1 MRSLLVLLAAAAA
14 ALPAG
19 ASASQLNAPRHPS
32 VKFLKLEATITGT
45 QDVAWHYQG
54 DGWPAEDRI
63 WALATGAQK
72 LTFATTKAFPMQMVV
87 ANVPGHRSV
96 SLVSVA
102 RSQPR
107 LPARVSR
114 EQGWFDHAP
123 KLCGGELGDCSTFQ
137 DPPPKVFDCAARDEA
152 MYLTD
157 LGGGSAD
164 GPGVKLTL
172 TATLA
177 RPFDN
182 CPPDQR
188 DGGPVS
194 ALGSSQVRTTLDR
207 SLAEIARLKPGKSMT
222 LTGTRTTGLTPALV
236 FKTSCPALKGAG
248 YQECDTEKVTVVLK
262 RRR

>member
-1 MRSLLVLLAAAAA
+1 MRSLLVLLAVAVV
-14 ALPAG
+14 LPAG
-19 ASASQLNAPRHPS
+19 ASASS
-32 VKFLKLEATITGT
+32 VRILKLQATISGT

-63 WALATGAQK
+63 WALANGEQK
-72 LTFATTKAFPMQMVV
+72 LAFATTRSFPMQMVV

-114 EQGWFDHAP
+114 EQGWLDHAP
-123 KLCGGELGDCSTFQ
+123 KLCGGELGDCSTLQ

-157 LGGGSAD
+157 LGGASAD

-172 TATLA
+172 TATLS
-177 RPFDN
+177 RPFDH

-194 ALGSSQVRTTLDR
+194 ALGPSQVKTTLDR
-207 SLAEIARLKPGKSMT
+207 SLAEVARLKPGKSMT